1 MKNVIAND
9 ALLLVMA
16 SCVTSKKGVQ
26 RLTFAQNPVVAH
38 RGAFKSK
45 NCLKTLS
52 RHCRKQSGCGV
63 PVQSLMF
70 ACPLVTHLL

>member
-1 MKNVIAND
+1 MKNVIAKA

-45 NCLKTLS
+45 KLPENSIASLQEAIRLQC
-52 RHCRKQSGCGV
+52 SGSEFDV
-63 PVQSLMF
+63 RMSVDDSP
-70 ACPLVTHLL
+70 